1 MKRAGF
7 RISRRFAAATER
19 RSGMPEVGLRANGAA
34 AWDDWAVKA
43 ITYLSP
49 GIPLDLYATIAHH
62 LADALDEPVELT
74 SDARFSGPSADEPN
88 PLTDGDVDLAFI
100 CGPSYLRLADEVQ
113 LVAAAPVFDDPRT
126 QGRPEYFAEVVVAAD
141 RIERSLD
148 ELVGARFAYNDPAS
162 LSGRLAVLAH
172 LGSME
177 PRQFAGAVQSG
188 SSEASLVLI
197 TTDGADVCSVDS
209 DVWRRLVSERP
220 GLLRRFRVM
229 QSLGPFPIQPV
240 VASPRMDAQRL
251 ERVTATLLSLGEDE
265 LGWFGVT
272 GFAPVSAEDYL
283 PLGMFL
289 ARLTDRG
296 RRARIA
302 GPGRPEPTSRETAN
316 ARPARAP
323 G

>member
-148 ELVGARFAYNDPAS
+148 ETGRRPIRLPRSGVALGAFGGARPPWVDGAS
-162 LSGRLAVLAH
+162 PVRRGGAVRIERGVSRTDHDRRRRRLLGGLGRLAAARLRAPRASAS
-172 LGSME
+172 LPCDAE
-177 PRQFAGAVQSG
+177 PRSVPHPAG
-188 SSEASLVLI
+188 
-197 TTDGADVCSVDS
+197 
-209 DVWRRLVSERP
+209 
-220 GLLRRFRVM
+220 RRFTEDGRPAV
-229 QSLGPFPIQPV
+229 GAGDRHAT
-240 VASPRMDAQRL
+240 VARR
-251 ERVTATLLSLGEDE
+251 
-265 LGWFGVT
+265 
-272 GFAPVSAEDYL
+272 
-283 PLGMFL
+283 
-289 ARLTDRG
+289 
-296 RRARIA
+296 RRARLVRRHRLRACQRRGLLAA
-302 GPGRPEPTSRETAN
+302 GHVPCASHRSGP
-316 ARPARAP
+316 
-323 G
+323 